1 MQKSVQPVHSLHCDQ
16 PLELA
21 FATIFRTYEYRLYT
35 LALRLTK
42 SDLFARD
49 IIQDVFVKLWEHRD
63 SMHAIDNMEA
73 WLYRITENRVI
84 DFLRKAAADKRLKE
98 RVWNNL
104 PKNTHDTEQVIETN
118 EYHHI
123 VQFAIEQLPPRRRLI
138 YQLNR
143 EQGLDYQQI
152 ADELS
157 ISRHTVKNQLS
168 TAMQSIRR
176 VLLQAARIFF

>member
-1 MQKSVQPVHSLHCDQ
+1 M
-16 PLELA
+16 
-21 FATIFRTYEYRLYT
+21 
-35 LALRLTK
+35 
-42 SDLFARD
+42 
-49 IIQDVFVKLWEHRD
+49 
-63 SMHAIDNMEA
+63 
-73 WLYRITENRVI
+73 
-84 DFLRKAAADKRLKE
+84 
-98 RVWNNL
+98 
-104 PKNTHDTEQVIETN
+104 IETN

-168 TAMQSIRR
+168 TALQSIRR
-176 VLLQAARIFF
+176 VLLQAARIFSEKIFNGIGTSACCFVINW